1 MANPIFEGEYWENI
15 RDKMDEVYSQAAA
28 EMQEKLENYLAR
40 FAKYESQMKDDLE
53 KGKITQQEYNRFMQ
67 TKIYGEQYWVSMRD
81 TLAKDLTNTNRMALA
96 YVNGFIPKAYTAGY
110 NEVSQEDLRGY
121 SFALVDEATVRM
133 LMNSNKTLLPYLT
146 LKDGS
151 KEVRWNTKQINSAVL
166 QGILQGESLQKI
178 AARMAKVCGSAEGRW
193 LTNARTAV
201 NSAENRGRQSSYEKM
216 DDDGV
221 LVYKEWIS
229 SLDMRT
235 RDSHKFEP
243 IGVGGE
249 VVKYDEEFSNGLM
262 YPCDPDGDPEEVY
275 GCRCTMGAEI
285 KGFKHKNYSKARAS
299 REEKVRLG
307 NQIYD
312 KQEEIA
318 NFLTTAK
325 NGGDWEYAGI
335 WKEPVTLADYESKKD
350 SIQAKL
356 DYFESQMNRYPV
368 GSEEWNKFH
377 DLYLKTFD
385 YRTTGEAYL
394 SLWKDKETLLQRMAY
409 LDNLGGAKVGS
420 PFGVDAYSQERR
432 DAAMW
437 ADGVRWSKKDIDNL
451 CREQTGEVWRGL
463 SESEKDAIY
472 EYTQSYS
479 KYNEPLRGIVYGQ
492 STYVGVGKVDL
503 DMIGVNGYGGF
514 QRGRIRSEINTIT
527 NIIDRCSLPT
537 DMWFNRGV
545 EYGGMDKFFQC
556 NIDLLQY
563 GSQKEIAE
571 KLLGKNVIE
580 RAFMS
585 ASSAKGEGFSSYP
598 IIMNIYAPKGTKAI
612 YAEPFSRYSGGYDRR
627 GWDGRSKQYNFG
639 TEFEHIFQQG
649 TEMRITK
656 VEKSNGK
663 LYIDLE
669 VIAQDQKQR

>member
-110 NEVSQEDLRGY
+110 NEISKEDLRGY

-201 NSAENRGRQSSYEKM
+201 NSAENRGRQSSSEKM

-229 SLDMRT
+229 SLDLRT

-377 DLYLKTFD
+377 DLYLKTLD
-385 YRTTGEAYL
+385 YRTTSEAYL
-394 SLWKDKETLLQRMAY
+394 SLWKDRETLLQKMAY

-420 PFGVDAYSQERR
+420 PFGVDAYSQERK
-432 DAAMW
+432 DAALW
-437 ADGVRWSKKDIDNL
+437 FTSPRSKSAAD
-451 CREQTGEVWRGL
+451 REFRDVTGEAWR
-463 SESEKDAIY
+463 SATDDEKNAIY
-472 EYTQSYS
+472 DYTASYS
-479 KYNEPLRGIVYGQ
+479 KFNEPLRGIVYGQ
-492 STYVGVGKVDL
+492 STYVGVGKIDF
-503 DMIGVNGYGGF
+503 DKIGVDGYGGF
-514 QRGRIRSEINTIT
+514 QQGYVRKRINDMTK
-527 NIIDRCSLPT
+527 IIDRSPLPK
-537 DMWFNRGV
+537 DAWFNRGCSFR
-545 EYGGMDKFFQC
+545 GMDKFFQC
-556 NIDLLQY
+556 NSDILMG
-563 GSQKEIAE
+563 GSQSELE
-571 KLLGKNVIE
+571 KALLGKNIIE
-580 RAFMS
+580 YGFMS
-585 ASSAKGEGFSSYP
+585 TSSVRGSGFSGD
-598 IIMNIYAPKGTKAI
+598 IVMNIYAPKGTKAM
-612 YAEPFSRYSGGYDRR
+612 YVEPFSAYGKGYGRP
-627 GWDGRSKQYNFG
+627 WDGVSKQKSFG
-639 TEFEHIFQQG
+639 TEFETIFQQG

-656 VEKSNGK
+656 VERSNGT

-669 VIAQDQKQR
+669 VIAQEKRQG